1 MKNLIS
7 VSGKKGSGKN
17 LVATI
22 ITDLTYDQAP
32 WEVKSFADKLK
43 YITCSLIGCT
53 REQLEDREF
62 KEKELGEE
70 WWYVKLD
77 NKLISVQEYIDY
89 IKGTTYS
96 FNEKDII
103 KLTPRKLLQLLGT
116 ECGRNIIHPNL
127 WVLTLMQDYKGD
139 TEIWKPIEDYED
151 SYKISSFGR
160 VKSLDRKIVY
170 GEDNGQYHTK
180 KSQILKPTLSGG
192 YETVSL
198 SGKTFTVHSL
208 VAKHFVEAYQEGFV
222 VNHIDYNKTNNF
234 YKNLEWITQEDN
246 IKHNKTTLRGNF
258 GERQKDAKL
267 TDEKV
272 VAIKKLLKDGTFSQ
286 KQISDLFEVSP
297 TTISNIKKG
306 KKWNHVGKDIPVIS
320 PIIPQE
326 YPKWIISD
334 TRFPNEIESIK
345 KHDGLTI
352 RINRDSV
359 LRTGKVFDTDN
370 HESETAL
377 DDYQGFDYVI
387 DNNGT
392 IEELKEVVKDI
403 LIKEHLI

>member
-22 ITDLTYDQAP
+22 ITDLTYDQAH

-62 KEKELGEE
+62 KEKELEEE

-77 NKLISVQEYIDY
+77 NKLISIQEYIDY

-116 ECGRNIIHPNL
+116 ECGRQIIHPN
-127 WVLTLMQDYKGD
+127 
-139 TEIWKPIEDYED
+139 IWINAL
-151 SYKISSFGR
+151 F
-160 VKSLDRKIVY
+160 
-170 GEDNGQYHTK
+170 
-180 KSQILKPTLSGG
+180 
-192 YETVSL
+192 
-198 SGKTFTVHSL
+198 
-208 VAKHFVEAYQEGFV
+208 A
-222 VNHIDYNKTNNF
+222 DYN
-234 YKNLEWITQEDN
+234 
-246 IKHNKTTLRGNF
+246 
-258 GERQKDAKL
+258 A
-267 TDEKV
+267 
-272 VAIKKLLKDGTFSQ
+272 S
-286 KQISDLFEVSP
+286 S
-297 TTISNIKKG
+297 
-306 KKWNHVGKDIPVIS
+306 
-320 PIIPQE
+320 
-326 YPKWIISD
+326 KWIISD

-345 KHDGLTI
+345 KHNGLTI

>member
-22 ITDLTYDQAP
+22 ITDLTYDQAH

-62 KEKELGEE
+62 KEKELEKE

-77 NKLISVQEYIDY
+77 NKLISIQEYIDY

-116 ECGRNIIHPNL
+116 ECGRQIIHPN
-127 WVLTLMQDYKGD
+127 
-139 TEIWKPIEDYED
+139 IWINAL
-151 SYKISSFGR
+151 F
-160 VKSLDRKIVY
+160 
-170 GEDNGQYHTK
+170 
-180 KSQILKPTLSGG
+180 
-192 YETVSL
+192 
-198 SGKTFTVHSL
+198 
-208 VAKHFVEAYQEGFV
+208 A
-222 VNHIDYNKTNNF
+222 DYN
-234 YKNLEWITQEDN
+234 
-246 IKHNKTTLRGNF
+246 
-258 GERQKDAKL
+258 A
-267 TDEKV
+267 
-272 VAIKKLLKDGTFSQ
+272 S
-286 KQISDLFEVSP
+286 S
-297 TTISNIKKG
+297 
-306 KKWNHVGKDIPVIS
+306 
-320 PIIPQE
+320 
-326 YPKWIISD
+326 KWIISD

-345 KHDGLTI
+345 KHNGLTI